1 MATDEEVEGLRRQ
14 LLLAHEGMLERDQAF
29 RAWEDRVSALEA
41 ELERV
46 RGAYDELS
54 ESASRQV
61 AELQAAMEAMKAT
74 RAWRLAERWWGL
86 RAKVARR

>member
-1 MATDEEVEGLRRQ
+1 MRRQ
-14 LLLAHEGMLERDQAF
+14 LLIAHEELLRRDQAF
-29 RAWEDRVSALEA
+29 GAWENEVAGLRVQVDEVHA

-46 RGAYDELS
+46 RAEYNSLT

-74 RAWRLAERWWGL
+74 RAWRLAERWWSL
-86 RAKVARR
+86 RERVARP